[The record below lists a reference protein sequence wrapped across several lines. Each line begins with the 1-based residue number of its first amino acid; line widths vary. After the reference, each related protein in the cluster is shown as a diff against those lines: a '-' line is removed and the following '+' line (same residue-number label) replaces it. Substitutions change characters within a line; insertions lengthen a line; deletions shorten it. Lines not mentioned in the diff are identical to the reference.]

1 VEDDSYKDQQE
12 GASMFRFQSDSQAM
26 SLFAFHDGL
35 EHDPRALV
43 LKAVGVAGLGL
54 SDVGLSQV
62 PGPMLSAYATLWQ
75 RWELKSGAP
84 DAVVPP
90 CLGEDPDDLAYP
102 VRSGL
107 VVTVSGSPTAYVVC
121 GGPGE
126 DLDEPGLT
134 GRLSR
139 FAEHPFYA
147 PVGSGASSA
156 IVWRPK

>member
-1 VEDDSYKDQQE
+1 
-12 GASMFRFQSDSQAM
+12 MFRFQSDSQAM
-26 SLFAFHDGL
+26 SLFVFHDGL
-35 EHDPRALV
+35 EDDPRALV
-43 LKAVGVAGLGL
+43 LKAVGVAGLGV

-62 PGPMLSAYATLWQ
+62 LGPMLSTWATLWQ
-75 RWELKSGAP
+75 RWELKPGAP

-107 VVTVSGSPTAYVVC
+107 VVSVCGSPTAYVVC

-126 DLDEPGLT
+126 DLDQPGLT
-134 GRLSR
+134 ARLCR

-147 PVGSGASSA
+147 PVGLGG
-156 IVWRPK
+156 